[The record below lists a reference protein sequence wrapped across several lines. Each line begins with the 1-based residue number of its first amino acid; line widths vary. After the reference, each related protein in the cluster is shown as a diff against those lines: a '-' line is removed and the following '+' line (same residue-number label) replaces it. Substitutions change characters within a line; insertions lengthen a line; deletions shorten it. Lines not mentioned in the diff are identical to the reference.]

1 MARIAL
7 IKLFSGLNMGVA
19 QLTAEL
25 LRAGHAAHIY
35 HFKKMYMKPKGETE
49 GMLGG
54 EDIVTTN
61 GKEMVWLLYYP
72 FTDEEYETLR
82 EELRRFNPD
91 AIGLTVVGNEA
102 ERCAELSRELR
113 KGLSSPII
121 WGGLGPTLEPEKC
134 IPHADLIVI
143 NEGEETIVEIAN
155 RLDAGQPLNDIAGTW
170 YRDEKGVVRNPNRP
184 VLDLNSIAMP
194 CWDKAYHSFID
205 NNRIVHNY
213 RPRNMKVE
221 YPIMTQR
228 GCPFSCAFCVES
240 RVQELFGKKGSLRRR
255 DPELVLE
262 ELHWAKKNIGLKKV
276 LFYDEVF
283 TVNPRW
289 LKDFLPRYKRE
300 IDVPFWCYT
309 YPTTHNPEMLKL
321 MKDNGCVSVGM
332 GVQTGSERLLK
343 EHYNRPTE
351 LKRVIE
357 AAQEIV
363 DAGLEGTFD
372 LITRGPFDTEYDLR
386 ATFELLL
393 DFPKE
398 LQCLGFGYMSLI
410 PTFSL
415 TRQAEKAGLI
425 TSDNTNYTLP
435 LTTETYDYYHK
446 LYLLTRTS
454 MKREKLLA
462 IADDPRFR
470 ENQDLF
476 TPYIEEYV
484 YNRDKKETFWGR
496 DWIV

>member
-25 LRAGHAAHIY
+25 LRAGHQAHTY
-35 HFKKMYMKPKGETE
+35 HFKKMYMRPKGQTE

-61 GKEMVWLLYYP
+61 GNDMVWLLYYP
-72 FTDEEYETLR
+72 FTESEYETLR
-82 EELRRFNPD
+82 QEIARFNPD
-91 AIGLTVVGNEA
+91 AIGLNVIGGGFERNA
-102 ERCAELSRELR
+102 EITQELR
-113 KGLSSPII
+113 KGFSVPII
-121 WGGLGPTLEPEKC
+121 WGGLGPTLEPEVC
-134 IPHADLIVI
+134 IPHADLLVI

-155 RLDAGQPLNDIAGTW
+155 RIDAGEPLNNIPGTW
-170 YRDEKGVVRNPNRP
+170 YRDANGVVRNPNRP
-184 VLDLNSIAMP
+184 TLDLNKICMP
-194 CWDKAYHSFID
+194 CWEKKYHTFID
-205 NNRIVHNY
+205 NNEIIPEY
-213 RPRNMKVE
+213 RPKAMKKE

-240 RVQELFGKKGSLRRR
+240 RVQELFGKQGSLRRR

-262 ELHWAKKNIGLKKV
+262 ELRWAKEHIGMKKV

-289 LKDFLPRYKRE
+289 LKEFLPRFKAE
-300 IDVPFWCYT
+300 IDLPFWCYT
-309 YPTTHNPEMLKL
+309 YPTTHTPELLKL
-321 MKDNGCVSVGM
+321 LKDNGCVSVGM

-351 LKRVIE
+351 LKRIIE

-372 LITRGPFDTEYDLR
+372 LITRGPFDTEPDLR
-386 ATFELLL
+386 ATFELLV
-393 DFPKE
+393 DFPKG
-398 LQCLGFGYMSLI
+398 LQCLGFGLMTLV

-415 TRQAEKAGLI
+415 TRQAEKAGI
-425 TSDNTNYTLP
+425 IGKDSFQYELP
-435 LTTETYDYYHK
+435 LSEETYSYYHK

-454 MKREKLLA
+454 IEKEKLMQL
-462 IADDPRFR
+462 ADDVRFR
-470 ENQDLF
+470 ENQDLLQ
-476 TPYIEEYV
+476 PYLDEYV
-484 YNRDKKETFWGR
+484 YNKDKKETFWGR